1 VGACSFLPGGN
12 GVRRLWAWGSHWPG
26 NQVGAGAAALKN
38 LSSQG
43 LSALH
48 RSRAVICWFEP
59 WDATLALVTIR
70 EVRSFRSWAMA
81 CPILSTHGSVSSPL
95 RGLVWSL
102 STFPAPLM
110 VADLLVSF
118 YEWIS
123 ALGREMLF
131 SVRVGRTS

>member
-1 VGACSFLPGGN
+1 
-12 GVRRLWAWGSHWPG
+12 
-26 NQVGAGAAALKN
+26 
-38 LSSQG
+38 
-43 LSALH
+43 
-48 RSRAVICWFEP
+48 
-59 WDATLALVTIR
+59 
-70 EVRSFRSWAMA
+70 MA